1 MALRETHTYEAL
13 ILVAI
18 SLAVVIGLVVKLLVM
33 RRALAQSLLEGEA
46 HFRKLAD
53 ALPEMV
59 WAAVPGRGID
69 YMNQRWCELTGQPV
83 EQALGFGWKEVIHPD
98 DLAVAQQIG

>member
-59 WAAVPGRGID
+59 WAAVPGRGS
-69 YMNQRWCELTGQPV
+69 TT
-83 EQALGFGWKEVIHPD
+83 
-98 DLAVAQQIG
+98 